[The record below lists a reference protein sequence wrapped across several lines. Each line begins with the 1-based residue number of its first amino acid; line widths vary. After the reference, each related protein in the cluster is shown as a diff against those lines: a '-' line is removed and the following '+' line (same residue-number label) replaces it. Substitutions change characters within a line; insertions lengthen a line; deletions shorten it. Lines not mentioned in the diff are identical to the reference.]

1 MIELRYS
8 ASDELDISG
17 TVPELQDVR
26 RAVLEVAQSGAC
38 VEIDAD
44 SSIDPNPYDAALS
57 KLIIAT
63 DVRPANVYID
73 DSVVHITA
81 APYCLEALAS
91 FLDFKPNAQ
100 EGDHSHYEYYEG
112 NKWIASGSVRV
123 VFSVK

>member
-8 ASDELDISG
+8 VSDELDIPG

-26 RAVLEVAQSGAC
+26 LAVLEVAKSGAC
-38 VEIDAD
+38 IEIDAD

-63 DVRPANVYID
+63 DVRPGNVSVD

-81 APYCLEALAS
+81 APNCLEALAS

-100 EGDHSHYEYYEG
+100 KGHHTHYEYYEG
-112 NKWIASGSVRV
+112 NKWIASDSVPV